1 MYGQFLTIVMGLQ
14 HSSMSGA
21 HERNEQNLTLWHIS
35 TVTGALVFGG
45 ETYRENDVF
54 LEVRD
59 LVKFLLHFKDAKQF
73 PAGNLVVLTINISL
87 QQAEKVRLF
96 WQLPNVA
103 NTPREPVHRTIQ
115 LDKFE
120 SIVISPMMPEK
131 LGQKAKGMN
140 RKNENLIGKKHTLCI
155 RHQETRNWSFAR
167 IRDLGRTYNVSKN
180 RMLFG
185 PSPMVVYHMPRC
197 RETISFD
204 RQLLRRMGPL

>member
-120 SIVISPMMPEK
+120 SIVISPIC
-131 LGQKAKGMN
+131 QKK
-140 RKNENLIGKKHTLCI
+140 
-155 RHQETRNWSFAR
+155 W
-167 IRDLGRTYNVSKN
+167 VSK
-180 RMLFG
+180 
-185 PSPMVVYHMPRC
+185 P
-197 RETISFD
+197 TA
-204 RQLLRRMGPL
+204 